1 MVLSRVVEDCFSRYI
16 GLPALR
22 LQQNLRPKK
31 RKIGAHFRES
41 IQFRNSAA
49 HWPIERKE
57 KWVIERLRFVTRK
70 AALETPYYKTL
81 FERIG
86 FDPEAAFGF
95 EEFASI
101 PPLSREDILRAGQDL
116 VSKNINPK
124 NLLADS
130 SGGSTGVPVRIWL
143 GPEDLGWH
151 LSAHR
156 FFLDQLSVPQGSRIA
171 YLWGHH
177 LDPGANDSFLQ
188 RMVSYARNERWFD
201 CFRLSPDV
209 MAEYH
214 RLMDDFQPDC
224 IVAYASALAT
234 FAEFLAEHKISPSYP
249 RTCII
254 TGAEKLFASQR
265 AVSEQVFPCPVYE
278 RYGGRDSGLMGFQ
291 LHIPRSEEFVI
302 DWPNLL
308 LEPETA
314 NDTEANILVTKL
326 HADAMPML
334 RYRVGDVG
342 VFPAGS
348 RPGYP
353 AFMLQGV
360 VGRILDK
367 IWLPNG
373 TFIHGAQFPHLM
385 KDFPIREFM
394 VVQAEDY
401 SVNVEVIPTAEFSDR
416 HQSAILKMVQQNL
429 PGISVTL
436 STVRSILR
444 TKANKWRPVVTRVTP
459 K

>member
-1 MVLSRVVEDCFSRYI
+1 MVLSRVLQDCFSRYV
-16 GLPALR
+16 GVPALR
-22 LQQNLRPKK
+22 LQENLRPKK
-31 RKIGAHFRES
+31 RQIASYFREGLR
-41 IQFRNSAA
+41 FRHSADY
-49 HWPIERKE
+49 WQTEE
-57 KWVIERLRFVTRK
+57 KQKWILERLRFSVRK
-70 AALETPYYKTL
+70 AVKETSYYKAL

-86 FDPEAAFGF
+86 FDPASTFSF
-95 EEFASI
+95 EEFATI
-101 PPLSREDILRAGQDL
+101 PPLSREDVLRTGQDL
-116 VSKNINPK
+116 VSWRMNPK
-124 NLLADS
+124 DLLADS
-130 SGGSTGVPVRIWL
+130 SGGSTGEPVRIWW

-156 FFLDQLSVPQGSRIA
+156 FLMDQLSVPRGSRIA

-188 RMVSYARNERWFD
+188 RIISYARNERWFD

-214 RLMDDFQPDC
+214 RLMDAFQPDC
-224 IVAYASALAT
+224 IIAYASALAA
-234 FAEFLAEHKISPSYP
+234 FAEFLVQHKISPSYP
-249 RTCII
+249 RKCII

-265 AVSEQVFPCPVYE
+265 AVATQVFPCPVYE

-291 LHIPRSEEFVI
+291 LHIPRSEDFVI

-308 LEPETA
+308 VEPETV
-314 NDTEANILVTKL
+314 DDIEANILVTKL

-348 RPGYP
+348 RPGHP
-353 AFMLQGV
+353 AFTLQGV
-360 VGRILDK
+360 IGRILDK

-373 TFIHGAQFPHLM
+373 SFIHGAQFPHLM
-385 KDFPIREFM
+385 KDFPVREFM

-401 SVNVEVIPTAEFSDR
+401 TVNVEVVPTGAFSDR
-416 HQSAILKMVQQNL
+416 DRSAILKIVQQNL
-429 PGISVTL
+429 PGISITL
-436 STVRSILR
+436 STVESIPR